1 MGLASRELTGRQ
13 HLSISDRSNCTNDY
27 IRDFFVNGEY
37 PEEGTVCKPNFS
49 IFDPARPTDLL
60 S

>member
-1 MGLASRELTGRQ
+1 MGGKLTRWQ
-13 HLSISDRSNCTNDY
+13 HCSISDRSNCTNEY
-27 IRDFFVNGEY
+27 IRDFFVKGEY
-37 PEEGTVCKPNFS
+37 PEEGTVCEPNFP